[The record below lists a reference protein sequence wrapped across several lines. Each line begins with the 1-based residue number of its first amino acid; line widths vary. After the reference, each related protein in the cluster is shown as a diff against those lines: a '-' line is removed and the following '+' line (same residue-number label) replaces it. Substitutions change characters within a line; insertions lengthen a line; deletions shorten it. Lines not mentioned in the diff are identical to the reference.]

1 MCDPKPAAFHQNVLI
16 KKLCAWLFVGSG
28 IQEEEG
34 NDTDGLKLQE
44 CHKFHEVHEAE
55 VTEPQAS
62 DNEKDLAKNFSDVKK
77 TECSNSS
84 HGFQEKPL
92 DPLLE
97 CSEKDVIMVETT
109 TSMQAERCSNADPQS
124 NGNLADLQAS
134 TTSAMETIYHHN
146 KLEAAAHEDDEFIT
160 SEDERIHEI
169 GKSNLDKWLHV
180 LFEDAGSPRISTD
193 DASQI
198 QPAHKSIL
206 GQQPPLSPALSNI
219 SMAALR
225 GSIELDGGRDNHVCI
240 HLCRKTKS
248 FFCGMHYS
256 DELYMSVMGFVF
268 SVVFNTL
275 FIFLDNRSSSGRMM
289 QQASQRDDGEG

>member
-1 MCDPKPAAFHQNVLI
+1 
-16 KKLCAWLFVGSG
+16 VGSG

-34 NDTDGLKLQE
+34 HDTDGLKLQE

-62 DNEKDLAKNFSDVKK
+62 DNEKDLAKNFSNVKK

-109 TSMQAERCSNADPQS
+109 TSMQAERCSDADPQS
-124 NGNLADLQAS
+124 NGNLADSQAS
-134 TTSAMETIYHHN
+134 TTSAMETTYHHN

-160 SEDERIHEI
+160 SENERIHEI

-198 QPAHKSIL
+198 QPAHNSIL

-240 HLCRKTKS
+240 HLFRNTKQ
-248 FFCGMHYS
+248 
-256 DELYMSVMGFVF
+256 
-268 SVVFNTL
+268 N
-275 FIFLDNRSSSGRMM
+275 FL
-289 QQASQRDDGEG
+289 QHALQ

>member
-34 NDTDGLKLQE
+34 LDTDGLKLQE
-44 CHKFHEVHEAE
+44 CHKFHEMHEAE

-62 DNEKDLAKNFSDVKK
+62 DNEKDFAKNFSNVKK
-77 TECSNSS
+77 TDCSNSS

-97 CSEKDVIMVETT
+97 CSEKGVIMVETT

-134 TTSAMETIYHHN
+134 TTSAMETTYHRN
-146 KLEAAAHEDDEFIT
+146 KLEAAAHEDDEVIT

-198 QPAHKSIL
+198 QPAHNSIL

-225 GSIELDGGRDNHVCI
+225 GSTELDGGRDNHVCI
-240 HLCRKTKS
+240 HLFRKTNPFFAVCITVMS
-248 FFCGMHYS
+248 FTCLSWGLSFLWCS
-256 DELYMSVMGFVF
+256 
-268 SVVFNTL
+268 TL
-275 FIFLDNRSSSGRMM
+275 CLSFLTTGV
-289 QQASQRDDGEG
+289 SQEG

>member
-34 NDTDGLKLQE
+34 HDTDGLKLQE

-62 DNEKDLAKNFSDVKK
+62 DNEKDLAKNFSNVK

-124 NGNLADLQAS
+124 NGNLADSQAS
-134 TTSAMETIYHHN
+134 TTSAMETTYHHN
-146 KLEAAAHEDDEFIT
+146 KLEAAAHEDDDFIT
-160 SEDERIHEI
+160 SENERIHEI

-198 QPAHKSIL
+198 QPAHNSIL

-240 HLCRKTKS
+240 HLFRNTKQ
-248 FFCGMHYS
+248 
-256 DELYMSVMGFVF
+256 
-268 SVVFNTL
+268 
-275 FIFLDNRSSSGRMM
+275 IFLRHAL
-289 QQASQRDDGEG
+289 Q

>member
-34 NDTDGLKLQE
+34 HDTDGLKLQE
-44 CHKFHEVHEAE
+44 SHKFHEVHEAE

-62 DNEKDLAKNFSDVKK
+62 DNEKDLAKNFSNVKK

-109 TSMQAERCSNADPQS
+109 TSMQAERHSNADPQS

-134 TTSAMETIYHHN
+134 TTSAMETTYHHN

-160 SEDERIHEI
+160 SEDERIREI

-198 QPAHKSIL
+198 QPTHNSIL
-206 GQQPPLSPALSNI
+206 GQQPPLSPDLSNI

-225 GSIELDGGRDNHVCI
+225 GSIELDGGRDNHVCQP
-240 HLCRKTKS
+240 LQKNKS
-248 FFCGMHYS
+248 IFCSMHCS

-268 SVVFNTL
+268 SVMFNTL